1 MWCGGSEEN
10 AERGLGQY
18 LPSRRF
24 FLAMSVLT
32 REGTRGP
39 HEAWPH
45 NTTQHSA
52 TQPTQQAELPLAK
65 KFPKGNQLDLVKVPQ
80 LSVLPPLAPLG

>member
-1 MWCGGSEEN
+1 MR
-10 AERGLGQY
+10 RGRTTQ
-18 LPSRRF
+18 RN
-24 FLAMSVLT
+24 T
-32 REGTRGP
+32 TQ
-39 HEAWPH
+39 H

-65 KFPKGNQLDLVKVPQ
+65 KFPKDNQLDLVKVPQ